1 MLRKTVLT
9 FSLSLNN
16 NDSMERS
23 YSSVLTEHLGQ
34 YRQMVFVVG
43 PRQVGKTT
51 LCTDLAQEY
60 HYFNWDNQD
69 HRALIIEGP
78 NRIGEEIG
86 VRELQ
91 EKHRIVIFDEIH
103 KYSKWKNFLKG
114 FFDVYSPGVRI
125 IVTGSSRLDVF
136 KKGGDSLMGRYFLYH
151 LHPISVGEIIGARLA
166 EKEIQVPGPIDPQT
180 FDSLYTFGG
189 FPEPFLKANLRFSNR
204 WKRLR
209 QQQLFTE
216 DIRDLTRV
224 QEIRQIELLAET
236 LKYQAGQMINYS
248 NLAKKI
254 RVSVDTIR
262 RWIKVLESL
271 YYCFTIQPWSKNV
284 SRSLLKQTKIYLW
297 DWSLLADAGAKP
309 ENFVASHLLKAV
321 HWWTDNGLGEYGLY
335 FLRDKEKR
343 EVDFLVTRNQ
353 KPWFMVEVKTDG
365 GKSISRNLYH
375 FQKQINAAYA
385 FQASFSLDYV
395 NADCF
400 STKQPTI
407 VPVKTLLSQLV

>member
-1 MLRKTVLT
+1 
-9 FSLSLNN
+9 
-16 NDSMERS
+16 MERS
-23 YSSVLTEHLGQ
+23 YSSVLTEHLGR

-51 LCTDLAQEY
+51 LCTDLVQEY

-69 HRALIIEGP
+69 HRVLIIEGP

-86 VRELQ
+86 MRELQ

-103 KYSKWKNFLKG
+103 KYSKWKDFLKG

-151 LHPISVGEIIGARLA
+151 LHPISVGEIIGTRPS
-166 EKEIQVPGPIDPQT
+166 ENEIQNPGPIDPQA

-189 FPEPFLKANLRFSNR
+189 FPEPFLRTNLRFSNR

-224 QEIRQIELLAET
+224 QEVQQIELLAET
-236 LKYQAGQMINYS
+236 LKYQTGQMINYS

-262 RWIKVLESL
+262 RWIRVLESL

-284 SRSLLKQTKIYLW
+284 SRSLLKQPKIYLW

-309 ENFVASHLLKAV
+309 ENFVASHLLKSV

-353 KPWFMVEVKTDG
+353 EPWFMVEVKTDG

-375 FQKQINAAYA
+375 FQKQISAAHA

>member
-1 MLRKTVLT
+1 MI
-9 FSLSLNN
+9 
-16 NDSMERS
+16 
-23 YSSVLTEHLGQ
+23 
-34 YRQMVFVVG
+34 FVVG

-51 LCTDLAQEY
+51 LCTALAQEY

-69 HRALIIEGP
+69 HRALIVEGP

-86 VRELQ
+86 VRQLR
-91 EKHRIVIFDEIH
+91 EKPRTIIFDEIH
-103 KYSKWKNFLKG
+103 KYSKWKDFLKG

-125 IVTGSSRLDVF
+125 IVTGSSRLDIF
-136 KKGGDSLMGRYFLYH
+136 KRGGDSLMGRYFLYH
-151 LHPISVGEIIGARLA
+151 LHPISVREITGTRLA
-166 EKEIQVPGPIDPQT
+166 GNEIQTPQSIDPQA
-180 FDSLYTFGG
+180 FHSLYTFGG
-189 FPEPFLKANLRFSNR
+189 FPEPFLKANVRFSNL

-224 QEIRQIELLAET
+224 QEVQQIELLAET
-236 LKYQAGQMINYS
+236 LKYQTGQITNYT
-248 NLAKKI
+248 NLAKKV

-262 RWIKVLESL
+262 RWIRILESL
-271 YYCFTIQPWSKNV
+271 YYCFTIRPWFRNV
-284 SRSLLKQTKIYLW
+284 SRSLLKQPKIYLW
-297 DWSLLADAGAKP
+297 DWSLLTDPGAKS

-321 HWWTDNGLGEYGLY
+321 HWWTDNGFGEYGLY
-335 FLRDKEKR
+335 FLRDKDKR
-343 EVDFLVTRNQ
+343 EVDFLITRNQ

-365 GKSISRNLYH
+365 GKSISRDLFR
-375 FQKQINAAYA
+375 FQKQIQALHA

-395 NADCF
+395 DADCF